1 MKNISTLRNHLF
13 DQLERL
19 AQSNT
24 KEEMDMELQKATKI
38 IEVSDALLRTA
49 QVEAA
54 IMDSVK
60 VLNSAFIPDIIQE
73 ITINQEERSKK
84 SVEFNK
90 PTKELIDNFINK
102 NESQPQ

>member
-84 SVEFNK
+84 SAEFNK